1 MFILLLVSICN
12 PPCIIYFLIKGPHP
26 SPPSPLWWCGRRRFP
41 LRHWSLLGPGW
52 QKDGPRHMG
61 PVQRE
66 RWQEGKGEKT
76 IGADAEH
83 VPREAYRALDISLTH
98 VHRGCRHRPAGNSPL
113 NYSPLPSWRLST
125 SMPTRFSTRIVS
137 LLPHS
142 YLLSSSLQN
151 WGFRAIRSLE
161 EPRSTLF

>member
-1 MFILLLVSICN
+1 MTSHKPNDQTSRDPYLGVTLPHPLFLLLVLLSSALKTFNTFTTCDVFILLLVSICN

-98 VHRGCRHRPAGNSPL
+98 VHRGCRHRPAGTHL
-113 NYSPLPSWRLST
+113 
-125 SMPTRFSTRIVS
+125 
-137 LLPHS
+137 
-142 YLLSSSLQN
+142 
-151 WGFRAIRSLE
+151 
-161 EPRSTLF
+161 